1 MNKVRIA
8 LVSPRIALCDP
19 EYNATVLAKEAAL
32 AAEAGANIIAFPE
45 LALTGATAGDL
56 YFQEA
61 LTDAADAALCE
72 LCDATADIDAVCLVG
87 LPVKQGAKLYNAVCA
102 IYGGEIIGVSAAC
115 GFSARSRIFSP
126 APDGRTQITLA
137 GQNTVLGA
145 DLVYSAPVGEGDTR
159 VKIFV
164 KIGDDEAAIP
174 DGVNLVVNPA
184 ASPEYITLAAAR
196 RAAVCEASRS
206 LGVAYAYVGAG
217 EGESGTDGIYAGAR
231 LVSVGGKTVAE
242 AELFSIDALVCDVEL
257 DACCDCDAKKPNEAP
272 RVTKTPFIPEDKA
285 ERDEALALALELQA
299 RALALRLERS
309 YSKCAVLG
317 VSGGLDSTLAV
328 LVAARAMDILS
339 RPRESVI
346 AITMPCFGTTE
357 RTKSNALALAEELG
371 CTARTIDIKAAVTQ
385 HFKDISHPEDKY
397 DVVYENSQARERT
410 QILMDVANAEGGL
423 VVGTGDL
430 SELALGFATYNGD
443 HMSMYCVNG
452 SVPKTLMRA
461 IIACAADKALAN
473 GEQRLSSVLY
483 DVINTP
489 VSPELLPADGAEN
502 KQHTEKI
509 VGPYELHDFFLWH
522 TLTSGASPARVLKL
536 ATEVF
541 ADEYA
546 EDEIRGYLDIFVR
559 RFYSQQFK
567 RSCMPDGPLVSPIS
581 LSPRGAWQMP
591 SDISSAVW
599 RKSVWSDK

>member
-1 MNKVRIA
+1 MNKVKIA
-8 LVSPRIALCDP
+8 LVSPSITLCDP
-19 EYNATVLAKEAAL
+19 EYNATVIAKEAA
-32 AAEAGANIIAFPE
+32 AAAKAGAGIIAFPE

-61 LTDAADAALCE
+61 LTDAADSALAE
-72 LCDATADIDAVCLVG
+72 LCDATAEIEAVCLVG
-87 LPVKQGAKLYNAVCA
+87 LPIRQGGTLYNAVCA

-115 GFSARSRIFSP
+115 GYSPKGRFSP
-126 APDGRTQITLA
+126 APDGRIEITVA
-137 GQNTVLGA
+137 GQRTTLGG
-145 DLVYSAPVGEGDTR
+145 DLVYGAPVGDGDTR

-164 KIGDDEAAIP
+164 KIGDDEAPIP
-174 DGVNLVVNPA
+174 DGVNLVVNVA
-184 ASPEYITLAAAR
+184 ASPEYITLGAAR
-196 RAAVCEASRS
+196 RKAISAASRS

-217 EGESGTDGIYAGAR
+217 EGESGTDGLYAGAR
-231 LVSVGGKTVAE
+231 VVAAGGEIVSE
-242 AELFSIDALVCDVEL
+242 AALFSTDALICDVAL
-257 DACCDCDAKKPNEAP
+257 DATVSASKMPEEAP
-272 RVTKTPFIPEDKA
+272 RVTKMPFIPEDEG
-285 ERDEALALALELQA
+285 ERSEALSLALEIQA
-299 RALALRLERS
+299 RALAHRIERS

-339 RPRESVI
+339 RPREAVI

-357 RTKSNALALAEELG
+357 RTKSNALTLAEELG
-371 CTARTIDIKAAVTQ
+371 CTAKTIDIKAAVTQ

-410 QILMDVANAEGGL
+410 QILMDIANAEGGL

-461 IIACAADKALAN
+461 IIAHAADKALAR
-473 GEQRLSSVLY
+473 GEERLSRVLY

-489 VSPELLPADGAEN
+489 VSPELLPADGTEN

-522 TLTSGASPARVLKL
+522 TIKSGASPARVLKL
-536 ATEVF
+536 ASEAF
-541 ADEYA
+541 SGEYT
-546 EDEIRGYLDIFVR
+546 EDEIRGYLEIFVR

-599 RKSVWSDK
+599 RKSVWSDKE

>member
-1 MNKVRIA
+1 MDKVKIA
-8 LVSPRIALCDP
+8 LISPRITLCDP

-32 AAEAGANIIAFPE
+32 AAEDGARVIAFPE

-61 LTDAADAALCE
+61 LTDAADAALAE
-72 LCDATADIDAVCLVG
+72 LCDATADIEAVCLVG
-87 LPVKQGAKLYNAVCA
+87 LPVKQGEKLYNAVCA

-115 GFSARSRIFSP
+115 GLSTRSRLFSP
-126 APDGRTQITLA
+126 APDERIRVTVA
-137 GQNTVLGA
+137 GQQTVLGG
-145 DLVYSAPVGEGDTR
+145 DLVYGAPLGEGDTR

-164 KIGDDEAAIP
+164 KIGDDDAPIP
-174 DGVNLVVNPA
+174 EGANLLINPA
-184 ASPEYITLAAAR
+184 AAPEYITLAAAR
-196 RAAVCEASRS
+196 RAAVCKDSS
-206 LGVAYAYVGAG
+206 SMNMAYAYVGAAD
-217 EGESGTDGIYAGAR
+217 GESGTDGIYAGAR
-231 LVSVGGKTVAE
+231 LVAVGGEVVAE
-242 AELFSIDALVCDVEL
+242 SELFSTDVLVCEVEL
-257 DACCDCDAKKPNEAP
+257 GVECENSAKCKEEAP

-285 ERDEALALALELQA
+285 EREEALSLAIELQA
-299 RALALRLERS
+299 RALALRIERS

-339 RPRESVI
+339 RPREAVI

-461 IIACAADKALAN
+461 VIAHAADKALDR
-473 GEQRLSSVLY
+473 GEERLSRVLY

-522 TLTSGASPARVLKL
+522 TIKSGASPARVLKL
-536 ATEVF
+536 AAEAF
-541 ADEYA
+541 AGEYS
-546 EDEIRGYLDIFVR
+546 EDEIRGYLEIFVR

>member
-1 MNKVRIA
+1 MDKVKIA
-8 LVSPRIALCDP
+8 LISPRIALCDP
-19 EYNATVLAKEAAL
+19 EYNAAVLAKAAAL
-32 AAEAGANIIAFPE
+32 AAGDGAQIIAFPE

-61 LTDAADAALCE
+61 LTDAADAALSE
-72 LCDATADIDAVCLVG
+72 LCDATADIEAVCLVG
-87 LPVKQGAKLYNAVCA
+87 LPVKQGEKLYNAVCA

-115 GFSARSRIFSP
+115 GLSTRSRLFSP
-126 APDGRTQITLA
+126 APDERIRVTVA
-137 GQNTVLGA
+137 GQQTVLGG
-145 DLVYSAPVGEGDTR
+145 DLVYGAPLGEGDTR

-164 KIGDDEAAIP
+164 KIGDDDAPIP
-174 DGVNLVVNPA
+174 EGVNLLINPA
-184 ASPEYITLAAAR
+184 AAPEYITLAATR
-196 RAAVCEASRS
+196 RAAVCKDSRS
-206 LGVAYAYVGAG
+206 MNMAYAFVGAAD
-217 EGESGTDGIYAGAR
+217 GESGTDGIYAGAR
-231 LVSVGGKTVAE
+231 LVAVGGEVVAE
-242 AELFSIDALVCDVEL
+242 SELFSTDILVCEVEL
-257 DACCDCDAKKPNEAP
+257 GVECENSAKCKEEAP

-285 ERDEALALALELQA
+285 EREEALSLAIELQA
-299 RALALRLERS
+299 RALALRIERS

-339 RPRESVI
+339 RPREAVI

-461 IIACAADKALAN
+461 VIAHAADKALAK
-473 GEQRLSSVLY
+473 GEERLSRVLY

-522 TLTSGASPARVLKL
+522 TIKSGASPARVLKL
-536 ATEVF
+536 ATEAF
-541 ADEYA
+541 AGEYS
-546 EDEIRGYLDIFVR
+546 EDEIRGYLEIFVR

>member
-1 MNKVRIA
+1 MDKVKIA
-8 LVSPRIALCDP
+8 LVSPRITLCDP
-19 EYNATVLAKEAAL
+19 EHNAAVLAKEAAS
-32 AAEAGANIIAFPE
+32 AADSGAKIIVFPE
-45 LALTGATAGDL
+45 LSITGATAGDL
-56 YFQEA
+56 YFQEV
-61 LTDAADAALCE
+61 LTDAADAALSE
-72 LCDATADIDAVCLVG
+72 LCDATADIDALCFVG
-87 LPVKQGAKLYNAVCA
+87 LPIRLGERIYNAVSA
-102 IYGGEIIGVSAAC
+102 IYGGEIVGVSAAS
-115 GFSARSRIFSP
+115 GYSARQRQLSP
-126 APDGRTQITLA
+126 APDGRTEISIA
-137 GQNTVLGA
+137 GQRAVLGP
-145 DLVYSAPVGEGDTR
+145 DLVYSAPIGDGDTR

-174 DGVNLVVNPA
+174 EGVNLVVNPA
-184 ASPEYITLAAAR
+184 AHPEYITLAAAR
-196 RAAVCEASRS
+196 REAASDFSASF
-206 LGVAYAYVGAG
+206 GVAYAYVGAG

-231 LVSVGGKTVAE
+231 LAATGGEVVCE
-242 AELFSIDALVCDVEL
+242 SELFSTEKLVCDVVL
-257 DACCDCDAKKPNEAP
+257 NLPASSSKKTKKAP
-272 RVTKTPFIPEDKA
+272 RVTKTPFIPEEKA
-285 ERDEALALALELQA
+285 EKEEALDLSLELQA

-339 RPRESVI
+339 RPREAVI

-371 CTARTIDIKAAVTQ
+371 CTAKTIDIKAAVAQ

-410 QILMDVANAEGGL
+410 QILMDIANAEGGL

-461 IIACAADKALAN
+461 IIARAADKALAK
-473 GEQRLSSVLY
+473 GEERLSGVLY

-489 VSPELLPADGAEN
+489 VSPELLPADGTEN

-522 TLTSGASPARVLKL
+522 TVRSGASPARVLKL
-536 ATEVF
+536 AAEAFAGDYTE
-541 ADEYA
+541 E
-546 EDEIRGYLDIFVR
+546 EICTYLEIFVR

-567 RSCMPDGPLVSPIS
+567 RSCMPDGPQISPIS

-591 SDISSAVW
+591 SDVSGAVW

>member
-1 MNKVRIA
+1 MKKVKVA

-19 EYNATVLAKEAAL
+19 EYNATLLAKEAAL
-32 AAEAGANIIAFPE
+32 AAESGAGIIAFPE

-61 LTDAADAALCE
+61 LTDAADTALSE
-72 LCDATADIDAVCLVG
+72 LCDATADIEAVCLVG
-87 LPVKQGAKLYNAVCA
+87 LPVRQGNRLYNAVAA

-115 GFSARSRIFSP
+115 GYSSRSKRFSP
-126 APDGRTQITLA
+126 APDGRTEITVA
-137 GQNTVLGA
+137 GQQTLLGG
-145 DLVYSAPVGEGDTR
+145 DLVYSAPVGEGDSR

-164 KIGDDEAAIP
+164 KIGDDEAPVP
-174 DGVNLVVNPA
+174 DGVNLVINPA
-184 ASPEYITLAAAR
+184 ASPEYITLAAKR
-196 RAAVCEASRS
+196 RKAICDASLS

-217 EGESGTDGIYAGAR
+217 DGESGTDGIYSGAR
-231 LVSVGGKTVAE
+231 VVCAGGSVISE
-242 AELFSIDALVCDVEL
+242 AELFCADALVCEIDL
-257 DACCDCDAKKPNEAP
+257 DSSVSAPKKADDTT
-272 RVTKTPFIPEDKA
+272 RVTKTPFIPEDKE
-285 ERDEALALALELQA
+285 ERDEALSLALELQA
-299 RALALRLERS
+299 RSLALRIERS

-339 RPRESVI
+339 RPREAVI

-461 IIACAADKALAN
+461 IIAHAADKALAR
-473 GEQRLSSVLY
+473 GEERLSRVLY

-522 TLTSGASPARVLKL
+522 TVQSGASPARVLKL
-536 ATEVF
+536 AKHVF
-541 ADEYA
+541 DGEYT
-546 EDEIRGYLDIFVR
+546 EDEIRGYLEIFVR

-591 SDISSAVW
+591 SDISSTVW
-599 RKSVWSDK
+599 RKSVWSDKE

>member
-1 MNKVRIA
+1 MDKVKIA
-8 LVSPRIALCDP
+8 LISPRITLCDP

-32 AAEAGANIIAFPE
+32 AAEDGARVIAFPE

-61 LTDAADAALCE
+61 LTDAADAALAE
-72 LCDATADIDAVCLVG
+72 LCDATADIEAVCLVG
-87 LPVKQGAKLYNAVCA
+87 LPVKQGEKLYNAVCA

-115 GFSARSRIFSP
+115 GLSTRSRLFSP
-126 APDGRTQITLA
+126 APDERIRVTVA
-137 GQNTVLGA
+137 GQQTVLGG
-145 DLVYSAPVGEGDTR
+145 DLVYGAPLGEGDTR

-164 KIGDDEAAIP
+164 KIGDDDAPIP
-174 DGVNLVVNPA
+174 EGANLLINPA
-184 ASPEYITLAAAR
+184 AAPEYITLAAAR
-196 RAAVCEASRS
+196 RAAVCKDSRS
-206 LGVAYAYVGAG
+206 MNMAYAYVGAAD
-217 EGESGTDGIYAGAR
+217 GESGTDGIYAGAR
-231 LVSVGGKTVAE
+231 LVAVGGEVVAE
-242 AELFSIDALVCDVEL
+242 SELFSTDVLVCEVEL
-257 DACCDCDAKKPNEAP
+257 GVECENSAKCKEEAP

-285 ERDEALALALELQA
+285 EREEALSLAIELQA
-299 RALALRLERS
+299 RALALRIERS

-339 RPRESVI
+339 RPREAVI

-461 IIACAADKALAN
+461 VIAHAADKALDR
-473 GEQRLSSVLY
+473 GEERLSRVLY

-522 TLTSGASPARVLKL
+522 TIKSGASPARVLKL
-536 ATEVF
+536 AAEAF
-541 ADEYA
+541 AGEYS
-546 EDEIRGYLDIFVR
+546 EDEIRGYLEIFVR

>member
-1 MNKVRIA
+1 MNKVKIA
-8 LVSPRIALCDP
+8 LISPRIALCDP
-19 EYNATVLAKEAAL
+19 EYNASVLAKEAAS
-32 AAEAGANIIAFPE
+32 AAESGAGIIVFPE

-61 LTDAADAALCE
+61 LTEAADAALSE
-72 LCDATADIDAVCLVG
+72 LCDAIAELDTLCFVG
-87 LPVKQGAKLYNAVCA
+87 LPVRQGDRLYNAVAA
-102 IYGGEIIGVSAAC
+102 IYGGEIVGVSAAC
-115 GFSARSRIFSP
+115 GYNSAISRFSP
-126 APDGRTQITLA
+126 APDGRTAITVG
-137 GQNTVLGA
+137 GQQTVLGG
-145 DLVYSAPVGEGDTR
+145 DLVYGAPIGDGGTR

-164 KIGDDEAAIP
+164 KIGKDNAPIP
-174 DGVNLVVNPA
+174 DGVNLVINPDA
-184 ASPEYITLAAAR
+184 EPEYITLAARR
-196 RAAVCEASRS
+196 RADVCGLSLS

-217 EGESGTDGIYAGAR
+217 DGESGTDGIYSGAR
-231 LVSVGGKTVAE
+231 LACVGGEIVAE
-242 AELFSIDALVCDVEL
+242 AELFSPDALVCDIDL
-257 DACCDCDAKKPNEAP
+257 DSVSCGEKVLDKAP
-272 RVTKTPFIPEDKA
+272 RVTKTPFIPEKKE
-285 ERDEALALALELQA
+285 EREEALSLALELQA
-299 RALALRLERS
+299 RSLALRLERS

-339 RPRESVI
+339 RPREAVI

-385 HFKDISHPEDKY
+385 HFKDISHPADKY
-397 DVVYENSQARERT
+397 DVVYENAQARERT

-461 IIACAADKALAN
+461 IIAHAADKAAQR
-473 GEQRLSSVLY
+473 GEDRLCRVLY
-483 DVINTP
+483 DVIDTP
-489 VSPELLPADGAEN
+489 VSPELLPADGEEN

-509 VGPYELHDFFLWH
+509 VGPYELHDFFLWY
-522 TLTSGASPARVLKL
+522 TVREGMSPRRLLSL
-536 ATEVF
+536 ACEVF
-541 ADEYA
+541 DGDYT
-546 EDEIRGYLDIFVR
+546 EDEIRSYLEIFVR
-559 RFYSQQFK
+559 RFFSQQFK

-599 RKSVWSDK
+599 RKSVWSDKE

>member
-1 MNKVRIA
+1 MKKVKVA

-19 EYNATVLAKEAAL
+19 EYNATLLAKEAAL
-32 AAEAGANIIAFPE
+32 AAESGAGIIAFPE
-45 LALTGATAGDL
+45 LALTGTTAGDL

-61 LTDAADAALCE
+61 LTDAADVALSE
-72 LCDATADIDAVCLVG
+72 FCDATADIEAVCLVG
-87 LPVKQGAKLYNAVCA
+87 LPIRQGDRLYNTVAAV
-102 IYGGEIIGVSAAC
+102 YGGEIIGVSAAC
-115 GFSARSRIFSP
+115 GFSSHSKRFSP
-126 APDGRTQITLA
+126 TPDGRVEITVA
-137 GQNTVLGA
+137 GQRTVLGG
-145 DLVYSAPVGEGDTR
+145 DLVYSAPVGEGDSR

-164 KIGDDEAAIP
+164 KIGDDDAPIP
-174 DGVNLVVNPA
+174 DGVNLVVNVA
-184 ASPEYITLAAAR
+184 ASPEYITLAAKR
-196 RAAVCEASRS
+196 RKAVCDASLS

-217 EGESGTDGIYAGAR
+217 DGESGTDGIYAGAR
-231 LVSVGGKTVAE
+231 VVCAGGKVVAE
-242 AELFSIDALVCDVEL
+242 AELFSSDALVCDVDL
-257 DACCDCDAKKPNEAP
+257 DGVASAPKKVDDPP
-272 RVTKTPFIPEDKA
+272 RVTKTPFIPEDNE
-285 ERDEALALALELQA
+285 ERNEALALALELQA
-299 RALALRLERS
+299 RALALRVERS

-339 RPRESVI
+339 RPREAVI

-461 IIACAADKALAN
+461 IITHAADKALER
-473 GEQRLSSVLY
+473 GEERLSRVLY

-489 VSPELLPADGAEN
+489 VSPELLPADGTEN

-522 TLTSGASPARVLKL
+522 TVQSGASPQRVLKL
-536 ATEVF
+536 AKEVF
-541 ADEYA
+541 DGEYT
-546 EDEIRGYLDIFVR
+546 EDEIRGYLEIFVR

-567 RSCMPDGPLVSPIS
+567 RSCMPDGPLVTPIS

-591 SDISSAVW
+591 SDISSTVW
-599 RKSVWSDK
+599 RKSVWSDKE

>member
-1 MNKVRIA
+1 MDKVKIA
-8 LVSPRIALCDP
+8 LISPRIALCDP

-32 AAEAGANIIAFPE
+32 AAEDGARVIAFPE

-61 LTDAADAALCE
+61 LTDAADAALAE
-72 LCDATADIDAVCLVG
+72 LCDATADIEAVCLVG
-87 LPVKQGAKLYNAVCA
+87 LPVKQGEKLYNAVCA

-115 GFSARSRIFSP
+115 GLSTRSRLFSP
-126 APDGRTQITLA
+126 APDERIRVTVA
-137 GQNTVLGA
+137 GQQTVLGG
-145 DLVYSAPVGEGDTR
+145 DLVYGAPLGEGDTR

-164 KIGDDEAAIP
+164 KIGDDDAPIP
-174 DGVNLVVNPA
+174 EGANLLINPA
-184 ASPEYITLAAAR
+184 AAPEYITLAAAR
-196 RAAVCEASRS
+196 RAAVCKDSRS
-206 LGVAYAYVGAG
+206 MNMAYAYVGAAD
-217 EGESGTDGIYAGAR
+217 GESGTDGIYAGAR
-231 LVSVGGKTVAE
+231 LVAVGGEVIAE
-242 AELFSIDALVCDVEL
+242 SELFSTDVLVCEVEL
-257 DACCDCDAKKPNEAP
+257 GVECENSAKCKEEAP

-285 ERDEALALALELQA
+285 EREEALSLAIELQA
-299 RALALRLERS
+299 RALALRIERS

-339 RPRESVI
+339 RPREAVI

-461 IIACAADKALAN
+461 VISHAADKALDR
-473 GEQRLSSVLY
+473 GEERLSRVLY
-483 DVINTP
+483 NVINTP

-522 TLTSGASPARVLKL
+522 TIKSGASPARVLKL
-536 ATEVF
+536 AAEAF
-541 ADEYA
+541 AGEYS
-546 EDEIRGYLDIFVR
+546 EDEIRGYLEIFVR

>member
-1 MNKVRIA
+1 MQKVKIA
-8 LVSPRIALCDP
+8 LVSPSIALCDP
-19 EYNATVLAKEAAL
+19 EYNASVMAKEAAL
-32 AAEAGANIIAFPE
+32 AAEAGAKIVAFPE

-56 YFQEA
+56 YRQEA
-61 LTDAADAALCE
+61 LTDAADAALAE
-72 LCDATADIDAVCLVG
+72 LCDATADIEAVCFVG
-87 LPVKQGAKLYNAVCA
+87 LPIKQGSKLYNAVCA
-102 IYGGEIIGVSAAC
+102 IYGGEIIGVSCAC
-115 GFSARSRIFSP
+115 GYSPKGCFSP
-126 APDGRTQITLA
+126 APDGRIEITIA
-137 GQNTVLGA
+137 GQRTTLGG
-145 DLVYSAPVGEGDTR
+145 DLVYGAPVGDGDTR

-164 KIGDDEAAIP
+164 KIGDDEAPIP
-174 DGVNLVVNPA
+174 DGVNLVVNVA
-184 ASPEYITLAAAR
+184 ASPEYITLG
-196 RAAVCEASRS
+196 ASRRKAACAASSS
-206 LGVAYAYVGAG
+206 LGAAYAYVGAG

-231 LVSVGGKTVAE
+231 LVAAGGEIVCE
-242 AELFSIDALVCDVEL
+242 APFFSTDALVCDVAL
-257 DACCDCDAKKPNEAP
+257 DATASARKEAEEAP
-272 RVTKTPFIPEDKA
+272 RVTKMPFIPEGET
-285 ERDEALALALELQA
+285 ERSEALSLALEIQA
-299 RALALRLERS
+299 RSLAHRIERS

-339 RPRESVI
+339 RPRTAVI

-371 CTARTIDIKAAVTQ
+371 CTAKTIDIKAAVAQ

-410 QILMDVANAEGGL
+410 QILMDIANAEGGL

-461 IIACAADKALAN
+461 IIAHAADKALAN
-473 GEQRLSSVLY
+473 GEERLSRVLY

-489 VSPELLPADGAEN
+489 VSPELLPADGTEN

-522 TLTSGASPARVLKL
+522 TIKSGASPARVLKL
-536 ATEVF
+536 ATEAF
-541 ADEYA
+541 AGEYT
-546 EDEIRGYLDIFVR
+546 EDEIRGYLEIFVR

-581 LSPRGAWQMP
+581 LSPRGAWRMP

-599 RKSVWSDK
+599 RKSVWSDKE

>member
-1 MNKVRIA
+1 MQKVKIA
-8 LVSPRIALCDP
+8 LVSPGIALCDP
-19 EYNATVLAKEAAL
+19 GYNASVIAKEAAL
-32 AAEAGANIIAFPE
+32 AAMAGAQIIAFPE

-61 LTDAADAALCE
+61 LTDAADAALAE
-72 LCDATADIDAVCLVG
+72 LCDATADIEAVCLVG
-87 LPVKQGAKLYNAVCA
+87 LPVRHGDKLYNAVCA
-102 IYGGEIIGVSAAC
+102 IYGGEIIGASAAC
-115 GFSARSRIFSP
+115 GFSSRTRRFSP
-126 APDGRTQITLA
+126 APDGRIEIARA
-137 GQNTVLGA
+137 GQRTILGG
-145 DLVYSAPVGEGDTR
+145 DLVYGAPVGDGDTR

-164 KIGDDEAAIP
+164 KIGDDEAPIP
-174 DGVNLVVNPA
+174 DGVNLVVNVA
-184 ASPEYITLAAAR
+184 ASPEYITLASSR
-196 RAAVCEASRS
+196 RKAVSDASGS

-231 LVSVGGKTVAE
+231 VVATGGKTVCE
-242 AELFSIDALVCDVEL
+242 APLFSTDALVCEVAL
-257 DACCDCDAKKPNEAP
+257 DATASARKEAKEAP
-272 RVTKTPFIPEDKA
+272 RVTKMPFIPEDKA
-285 ERDEALALALELQA
+285 EREEALALALEIQA
-299 RALALRLERS
+299 RSLAHRIERS

-339 RPRESVI
+339 RPRTAVI

-371 CTARTIDIKAAVTQ
+371 CTAKTIDIKAAVTQ

-461 IIACAADKALAN
+461 IIAHAADKALAN
-473 GEQRLSSVLY
+473 GEERLSRVLY

-489 VSPELLPADGAEN
+489 VSPELLPADGTEN

-522 TLTSGASPARVLKL
+522 TVKSGASPARVLKL
-536 ATEVF
+536 ATTAF
-541 ADEYA
+541 AGEYT
-546 EDEIRGYLDIFVR
+546 EDEIRGYLEIFVR

-567 RSCMPDGPLVSPIS
+567 RSCMPDGPIVSPIS

-599 RKSVWSDK
+599 RKSVWSDKE